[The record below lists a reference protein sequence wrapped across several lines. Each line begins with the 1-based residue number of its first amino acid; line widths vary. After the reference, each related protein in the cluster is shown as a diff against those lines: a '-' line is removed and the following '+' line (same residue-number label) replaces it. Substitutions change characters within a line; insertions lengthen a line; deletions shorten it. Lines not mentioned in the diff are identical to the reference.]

1 MSDLDKM
8 MAFGHWLT
16 MRREQLTN
24 ELLQMSV
31 SVKYPEAAI
40 RVKAGHIES
49 TTHILDAFK
58 ELYNGELNKFKVSKL
73 GHPEESE
80 EESDGHSES
89 ST

>member
-16 MRREQLTN
+16 MRREQLN
-24 ELLQMSV
+24 QELLQMTV
-31 SVKYPEAAI
+31 SIKHSEAAI

-49 TTHILDAFK
+49 TTHILDVFK
-58 ELYNGELNKFKVSKL
+58 ELYNGQLNKFKTSYL
-73 GHPEESE
+73 GHPEEE
-80 EESDGHSES
+80 EDSDGHSEG